1 MEKQLDYWSNKKI
14 YKKKMYELWKK
25 KIYLYA
31 TVPLFILKIR
41 IRGENVKMKLNH
53 PEDDDR
59 GKARAKKEK
68 YEKFFKDI
76 VKVYNNLDCYVYLIV
91 NDHVTTDKAYID
103 KEVYYSE
110 KKNAKIKR
118 NNRFFEE
125 INHYPF
131 FSIVKPPHSNL
142 ICIPD
147 AMFIQN
153 YSKWSRVSNLP
164 LKDYVKKV
172 NKTEKYNWK
181 NKNNKFVF
189 KSQYW
194 KYKEINPI
202 VSSKIKNH
210 DTTDKYLSIKGQI
223 KNKYLLGSFLRW
235 DTTYWQLLSNSVL
248 FIIDG
253 IHDSTLNT
261 HPYLYKSF
269 LSYYFN
275 PYEHYIPIKL
285 SEIDKVNEALENKD
299 NYLKKVSENATRK
312 ASKLTYEKVHT
323 YFGRLLVKY
332 NKIYNS

>member
-76 VKVYNNLDCYVYLIV
+76 VRVYNNLDCYVYLII

-103 KEVYYSE
+103 KEVYYSD
-110 KKNAKIKR
+110 KKKTKIKR
-118 NNRFFEE
+118 NNRFFEK

-153 YSKWSRVSNLP
+153 YSKEYLE
-164 LKDYVKKV
+164 KK
-172 NKTEKYNWK
+172 
-181 NKNNKFVF
+181 
-189 KSQYW
+189 
-194 KYKEINPI
+194 I
-202 VSSKIKNH
+202 
-210 DTTDKYLSIKGQI
+210 
-223 KNKYLLGSFLRW
+223 
-235 DTTYWQLLSNSVL
+235 
-248 FIIDG
+248 
-253 IHDSTLNT
+253 
-261 HPYLYKSF
+261 
-269 LSYYFN
+269 
-275 PYEHYIPIKL
+275 
-285 SEIDKVNEALENKD
+285 
-299 NYLKKVSENATRK
+299 
-312 ASKLTYEKVHT
+312 
-323 YFGRLLVKY
+323 
-332 NKIYNS
+332 